1 MEDNRVHIT
10 SNKTSFNRSRRTEA
24 GGCDVMWT
32 PADMSGFQERRVAV
46 QRYRYALGVLG
57 NILGTY
63 VDRCRG
69 VQPSAACADY
79 RSRALRLH
87 RGTGDRGDRRSR
99 HVNCA
104 NPPVLRS
111 ASRQLQLQLH
121 GRLPVCSPSALA
133 HRHLLAVNTSR
144 GTYRPRRK
152 KRCNDV
158 IGAFHCL
165 PPRAREGGGV
175 AGEMCGVGRWAVDGW
190 MDGCRASF
198 RDTRRG
204 AVGACVVCV
213 GCRQGRGVWVGD

>member
-1 MEDNRVHIT
+1 VEDNRVHIT

-165 PPRAREGGGV
+165 PPRAREGGG
-175 AGEMCGVGRWAVDGW
+175 CGGRDVWGWTMGCGW
-190 MDGCRASF
+190 MDGWMSRLVQGHTAWRCGCVCCVCGLP
-198 RDTRRG
+198 TG
-204 AVGACVVCV
+204 EGGVG
-213 GCRQGRGVWVGD
+213 G